1 MLLLKKKKPKI
12 VIVAAAKVGGIK
24 ANNLYKADFIRENL
38 MIQDNLI
45 HGSFL
50 NNIKNLIFL
59 GSSCVY
65 PVDCKRPIKENYL
78 LTGELEKTNEPYAI
92 AKIAGIKMCE
102 SYNNQYKT
110 NDFKQNDL
118 FLSNI

>member
-1 MLLLKKKKPKI
+1 MKFLKKKKPKI

-92 AKIAGIKMCE
+92 AKIAGIK
-102 SYNNQYKT
+102 NV
-110 NDFKQNDL
+110 
-118 FLSNI
+118 